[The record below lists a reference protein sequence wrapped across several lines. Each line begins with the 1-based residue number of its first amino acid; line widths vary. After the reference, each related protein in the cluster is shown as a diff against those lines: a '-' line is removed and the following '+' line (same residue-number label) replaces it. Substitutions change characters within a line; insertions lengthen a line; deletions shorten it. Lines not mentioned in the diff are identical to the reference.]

1 MLAIIQNTSTA
12 ALSSEKM
19 LMSMVLILPA
29 PATLALIGPLV
40 SGPFHLTVQLM
51 MNSIF
56 TLLSVKISVLVPLQ
70 LVSLFTPMM
79 VL

>member
-19 LMSMVLILPA
+19 LMNMALILPV

-40 SGPFHLTVQLM
+40 SGPSHLTVKATLM
-51 MNSIF
+51 LTSSIF
-56 TLLSVKISVLVPLQ
+56 TRL
-70 LVSLFTPMM
+70 
-79 VL
+79 